1 MPPAA
6 MRRIRKIQMPKK
18 ISAGS
23 THESSVVKKFSSLP
37 PRYSTPCFS
46 SS

>member
-6 MRRIRKIQMPKK
+6 MRRSRKIQMPKK

-23 THESSVVKKFSSLP
+23 TQDSSVVKKF
-37 PRYSTPCFS
+37 
-46 SS
+46 